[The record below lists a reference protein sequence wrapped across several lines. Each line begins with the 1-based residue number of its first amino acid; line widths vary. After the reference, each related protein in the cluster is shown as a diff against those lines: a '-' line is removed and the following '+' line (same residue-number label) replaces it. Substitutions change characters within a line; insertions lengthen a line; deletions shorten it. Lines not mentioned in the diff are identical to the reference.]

1 MDPKKKKN
9 QYIINHGDTIM
20 FYFNQI
26 YNLKDKIQYNDQ
38 LEYNISKQAKYNLP
52 IADRITL
59 LSSNILE
66 NDQISNKRYQGI
78 ITIKNHNKMIKLR
91 NNYEYDRSNLHKNS
105 YDDHFITLL
114 GLDQG
119 LDQSS
124 SLSGL
129 GLDLK
134 KAIKFDVVDIKSSI
148 SYLYDNDI
156 VSFNI
161 VTNKAINYI
170 IKAIHIKMEQYCTRE
185 REYGIICK
193 ILKNGHT
200 FYIRSF
206 NRNEVLIYIHSNEI
220 LKYNQSN
227 ITIGTELEFNV
238 IKDNKGLKAI
248 RANILKKV
256 LYNFIK
262 HYLEYIKVI
271 SLKMYKV
278 QPLMIY
284 KMVIYLY

>member
-1 MDPKKKKN
+1 
-9 QYIINHGDTIM
+9 
-20 FYFNQI
+20 
-26 YNLKDKIQYNDQ
+26 
-38 LEYNISKQAKYNLP
+38 
-52 IADRITL
+52 
-59 LSSNILE
+59 
-66 NDQISNKRYQGI
+66 
-78 ITIKNHNKMIKLR
+78 MIKLR

-105 YDDHFITLL
+105 SDDHFITLL

-193 ILKNGHT
+193 IKNGHT

-248 RANILKKV
+248 RANILKGTIQFYKTLPRYIR
-256 LYNFIK
+256 LY
-262 HYLEYIKVI
+262 H
-271 SLKMYKV
+271 
-278 QPLMIY
+278 
-284 KMVIYLY
+284 